1 LVLGY
6 EQRKRGSVSGEQL
19 NKQVGC
25 QSSDETR
32 RQFLSDSEFTG
43 KLRMARKLRRSA
55 VALFLCLMLRGGFF
69 FFDEL
74 VNQTWHGPA
83 AETAGWFELGFSLGV
98 AHETFVEW
106 FLGADIV
113 IVVESQLPALAA
125 L

>member
-1 LVLGY
+1 LAAKV
-6 EQRKRGSVSGEQL
+6 QTQTSRK
-19 NKQVGC
+19 
-25 QSSDETR
+25 
-32 RQFLSDSEFTG
+32 FLSDSEFTG
-43 KLRMARKLRRSA
+43 KLRMARKRRRSA

-98 AHETFVEW
+98 AHETLVEW

-113 IVVESQLPALAA
+113 IVVESQLAALAA

>member
-1 LVLGY
+1 
-6 EQRKRGSVSGEQL
+6 
-19 NKQVGC
+19 
-25 QSSDETR
+25 
-32 RQFLSDSEFTG
+32 
-43 KLRMARKLRRSA
+43 MARKRRRSS
-55 VALFLCLMLRGGFF
+55 VALFFCLMLRGGFF

-74 VNQTWHGPA
+74 VNQTWHSSA
-83 AETAGWFELGFSLGV
+83 AETAGWFELGFFFGV

>member
-1 LVLGY
+1 
-6 EQRKRGSVSGEQL
+6 
-19 NKQVGC
+19 
-25 QSSDETR
+25 
-32 RQFLSDSEFTG
+32 
-43 KLRMARKLRRSA
+43 MARKRRRSA

-74 VNQTWHGPA
+74 VNQTWHSSA

-106 FLGADIV
+106 FLSADII

>member
-1 LVLGY
+1 
-6 EQRKRGSVSGEQL
+6 
-19 NKQVGC
+19 
-25 QSSDETR
+25 
-32 RQFLSDSEFTG
+32 
-43 KLRMARKLRRSA
+43 MARKRRHSA

-74 VNQTWHGPA
+74 VNQTWHGSA

-113 IVVESQLPALAA
+113 IVVESQLAALAA